1 MCRLAGNF
9 SKTIISMKGI
19 ILAVIA
25 WLSFTAVFV
34 ISRVEVRTLN
44 GRLSASQRTVQALM
58 GDVERYRTSDS
69 LNAAK
74 AGVLSLRLSEM
85 ERYRAADMKLIKSLK
100 VKKKELEQVTSVQLQ
115 TIAALKGQV
124 RDSVVIV
131 HNTVSLG
138 DSVQVLD
145 VSDEWID
152 LHGVI
157 YQDGAFDGT
166 LEVRDSL
173 LVVET
178 VQRARFLG
186 FLWRTKRVKSR
197 EVDVVNKNPYTV
209 IMGVESTIIEQ

>member
-1 MCRLAGNF
+1 
-9 SKTIISMKGI
+9 MKGI

-25 WLSFTAVFV
+25 WLSFTALFV
-34 ISRVEVRTLN
+34 IYCVEVRTLN

-58 GDVERYRTSDS
+58 VDVERYRTSDS

-74 AGVLSLRLSEM
+74 ASVLSLRLSEM
-85 ERYRAADMKLIKSLK
+85 ERYRAADMKLIESLK

-131 HNTVSLG
+131 HNTVSLV

-145 VSDEWID
+145 VNDEWID

-186 FLWRTKRVKSR
+186 FLWRTRRVKSR
-197 EVDVVNKNPYTV
+197 EVDVVSKNPYTA

>member
-1 MCRLAGNF
+1 
-9 SKTIISMKGI
+9 MKGI

-25 WLSFTAVFV
+25 WLSFTALFV
-34 ISRVEVRTLN
+34 IYCVEVRTLN

-85 ERYRAADMKLIKSLK
+85 ERYRAADMKLIESLE

-131 HNTVSLG
+131 HNTVSLV

-166 LEVRDSL
+166 LEVRDSI

-197 EVDVVNKNPYTV
+197 EVDVVSKNPYTA

>member
-1 MCRLAGNF
+1 
-9 SKTIISMKGI
+9 MKR
-19 ILAVIA
+19 AVIMGVA
-25 WLSFTAVFV
+25 ALIAAAY
-34 ISRVEVRTLN
+34 IAIEAIKVRKQQK
-44 GRLSASQRTVQALM
+44 RLVASQQTVQALM
-58 GDVERYRTSDS
+58 ADVERYRTSDS

-74 AGVLSLRLSEM
+74 ASVLSLRLSEM
-85 ERYRAADMKLIKSLK
+85 ERYRAADMKLIESLK

-124 RDSVVIV
+124 RDSVVVI
-131 HNTVSLG
+131 HNTVSLV

-157 YQDGAFDGT
+157 YQDGIFDGT

-173 LVVET
+173 MVVET

-197 EVDVVNKNPYTV
+197 EIDVVSKNPYSN
-209 IMGVESTIIEQ
+209 IIGVESVLIYE

>member
-1 MCRLAGNF
+1 
-9 SKTIISMKGI
+9 MKGI

-85 ERYRAADMKLIKSLK
+85 ERYRAADMKLIESLK

>member
-1 MCRLAGNF
+1 
-9 SKTIISMKGI
+9 MKGI

-25 WLSFTAVFV
+25 WLSFTALFV
-34 ISRVEVRTLN
+34 IYCVEVRTLN

-85 ERYRAADMKLIKSLK
+85 ERYRAADMKLIESLR
-100 VKKKELEQVTSVQLQ
+100 VKKRELEQVTSVQLQ

-124 RDSVVIV
+124 RDSVVVI
-131 HNTVSLG
+131 HNTVSLV

-197 EVDVVNKNPYTV
+197 EVDVVSKSPYTA